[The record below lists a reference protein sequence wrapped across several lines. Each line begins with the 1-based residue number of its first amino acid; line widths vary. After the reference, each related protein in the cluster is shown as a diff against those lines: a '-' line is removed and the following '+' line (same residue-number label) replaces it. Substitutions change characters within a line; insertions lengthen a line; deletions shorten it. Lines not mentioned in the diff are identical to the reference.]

1 MFVRD
6 AGLRTSLNARNT
18 ITVGGVG
25 AVLTAVIQQAAVQID
40 RTDGRER
47 PPVVVR
53 TLGRWACAVTWA
65 PAGARSHNRHAPE
78 VRLLV
83 PERVAAGVSRAST
96 MGPHAGIARGAQCT
110 QQSKFHSPRGTCRQ
124 E

>member
-1 MFVRD
+1 M
-6 AGLRTSLNARNT
+6 
-18 ITVGGVG
+18 
-25 AVLTAVIQQAAVQID
+25 LTAVIQQAAVQID
-40 RTDGRER
+40 RTDGCER

-53 TLGRWACAVTWA
+53 TLGRWSCAVTWA

-83 PERVAAGVSRAST
+83 PKRVAAGVSHAST
-96 MGPHAGIARGAQCT
+96 TGPHAGIVRGAQCT
-110 QQSKFHSPRGTCRQ
+110 QQSTFHSPLGTCRR